1 MANKNKQHKA
11 IFESSKGS
19 SEKLTNVLNKT
30 NVEKPKLIMPKNK
43 FVLIFKILF
52 AGLILNVGFK
62 RESLTHSINLI
73 V

>member
-30 NVEKPKLIMPKNK
+30 SVEKPKLIMPKNK
-43 FVLIFKILF
+43 FVLIFKMVIVSEWLY
-52 AGLILNVGFK
+52 AN
-62 RESLTHSINLI
+62 ENNLI
-73 V
+73 EENC